1 MFFKLLK
8 VFLKESFGASRLF
21 GSKVARSKGKV
32 IGFAILF
39 LYAFI
44 SIGLSTGTMFF
55 MMGIQRELLL
65 YVASYATGLG
75 FLFSILQA
83 NGFLFQFK
91 DYETIGALPIKPITL
106 LSAKLVTMLVF
117 IYAFIIAMTLP
128 IFIVYYYY
136 VPFAILNFIYLLVGF
151 IILPLPA
158 IIIGSFL
165 SLLISRVSKHFAKAN
180 LIQTILLFLI
190 FIVIFA
196 VSMIGSIS
204 SQTGSFI
211 PVWLIEAI
219 SNVYLPNEWYASAVH
234 DGNAINFAFL
244 FLSHIIIF
252 GLFLFIVAKL
262 SVKTNQN
269 RTANKEVIIK
279 SKRLRQAPIFWA
291 LLVKEWRRFIG
302 TPIYIFNCSFG
313 LIMLLI
319 GSGAAIFFKNDIVG
333 ALGTFSP
340 FAALLFFAFCLVTVY
355 TPAVSLSLEGRN
367 FALLKTLPIKG
378 EDIMGAKIA
387 FNLLLELPI
396 VVLSLP
402 LAAIGLGLDIWMS
415 LASLVAIISFAVLT
429 SIIFAWLNLF
439 FPRFDF
445 KTEAE
450 VIKQSMS
457 AFIAVLLGF
466 GLIAMQGGILF
477 ALMLI
482 PLPTLAL
489 PILFLSI
496 VNGLLALVIYLPLR
510 KSSSVRLQKMEV

>member
-21 GSKVARSKGKV
+21 GAKVARSKGKI

-39 LYAFI
+39 LYAFV

-55 MMGIQRELLL
+55 MMGIKRELLL

-91 DYETIGALPIKPITL
+91 DYDTIGALPIKPVTL

-117 IYAFIIAMTLP
+117 IYTFIIAMTLS

-136 VPFAILNFIYLLVGF
+136 VPFEILNFIYLLIGF

-158 IIIGSFL
+158 IIVGSLL

-196 VSMIGSIS
+196 ASMIGSIGA
-204 SQTGSFI
+204 QTGSFI
-211 PVWLIEAI
+211 PVWLIEAV
-219 SNVYLPNEWYASAVH
+219 SQVYLPNEWYASAVY
-234 DGNAINFAFL
+234 DGNAWSFALL
-244 FLSHIIIF
+244 FLSHVVIF
-252 GLFLFIVAKL
+252 GLFLFVVARL

-269 RTANKEVIIK
+269 RTANKEVVIK
-279 SKRLRQAPIFWA
+279 SKNIRQTPIFKA
-291 LLVKEWRRFIG
+291 LVAKEWRRFTG

-313 LIMLLI
+313 LIMLLL
-319 GSGAAIFFKNDIVG
+319 GSGAAIFFKNDIIA
-333 ALGTFSP
+333 ALGSFAP
-340 FAALLFFAFCLVTVY
+340 FAALIFFGFCLVTVY

-378 EDIMGAKIA
+378 EDIMGAKIV

-396 VVLSLP
+396 VMLAFP

-415 LASLVAIISFAVLT
+415 LASLVAIISFAIVS

-457 AFIAVLLGF
+457 AFIAVFSGF
-466 GLIAMQGGILF
+466 GLIAIQGGILF

-496 VNGLLALVIYLPLR
+496 INGLLALVLYLPMR
-510 KSSSVRLQKMEV
+510 NSSSRRLQKMEV